1 MPDLTEQATRVF
13 ALKERHG
20 AMRFFI
26 KLEYL
31 LRETFLGLRRGGWM
45 NWAAVSMVTVLLFLF
60 GISLQ
65 ASWQLESLL
74 TQFGSQLEVS
84 AYLETGVAAD
94 VLRSTVEKFPEVASV
109 EDVTK
114 EEAWSR
120 LVKELGL
127 SNLRDATQQLE
138 GNPLVDELKV
148 KARSSD
154 VVPALAEK
162 LRKVRGVEEVQYVSE
177 AVQRIAQ
184 LNTGFNRVSTAIVG
198 LLTATAI
205 SVINTTIRFIVV
217 ARRKEIEIMQLVG
230 ATRSWIYLP
239 FLAQGVAFGIFG
251 SAIAFALIQGI
262 QKLIRNQLSGQAEF
276 VQFLTTGAARPIDL
290 IALPL
295 ILLTFGGL
303 VGLLGSIFAV
313 RRFAKI

>member
-1 MPDLTEQATRVF
+1 MV
-13 ALKERHG
+13 
-20 AMRFFI
+20 RFFT
-26 KLEYL
+26 KLDYL
-31 LRETFLGLRRGGWM
+31 FRETLLGLRRGGWM

-84 AYLETGVAAD
+84 AYLETGVSAD
-94 VLRSTVEKFPEVASV
+94 VLRSMVERLPEVASV
-109 EDVTK
+109 EDVSK
-114 EEAWSR
+114 EQAWSN

-138 GNPLVDELKV
+138 GNPLVDQLKV
-148 KARSSD
+148 KARSSEQ
-154 VVPALAEK
+154 VPVLAEK
-162 LRKVRGVEEVQYVSE
+162 LRKIRGVEEVQYVSE

-184 LNTGFNRVSTAIVG
+184 LNKGFNWISTAVIG

-205 SVINTTIRFIVV
+205 AVINTTIRFIVL
-217 ARRKEIEIMQLVG
+217 ARRKEIEVMQLVG

-239 FLAQGVAFGIFG
+239 FLTQGVAFGILG
-251 SAIAFALIQGI
+251 SAIAFSLIQAI
-262 QKLIRNQLSGQAEF
+262 QNFIRNQLSGQAEF

-290 IALPL
+290 FALPL

-303 VGLLGSIFAV
+303 VGFVGSVLAV
-313 RRFAKI
+313 RRFAKV